1 MVVLKLRRRTTMGQV
16 DEVNA
21 LIGEVGGRHG
31 NAAHRAAH
39 LSPTADG
46 ADGGRGVPPAACL
59 AGLNNMFRGGRRSSS
74 RMVRLLSA
82 LAAAD
87 DRYRPSGGSSP
98 RLAALQK
105 TQQTM
110 PRSRS

>member
-59 AGLNNMFRGGRRSSS
+59 VGLNNTFRGGRQSSS
-74 RMVRLLSA
+74 ESVSLEWTRANRRRAICSNCGRAETRATMN
-82 LAAAD
+82 
-87 DRYRPSGGSSP
+87 SSDTRVLP
-98 RLAALQK
+98 R
-105 TQQTM
+105 
-110 PRSRS
+110 